1 MLALNRKLLQL
12 SIKLRLIAPVIIFC
26 RGFAL
31 FRGGGGGGGAGGAQ
45 SSNLPRHSREIK
57 KVRRR
62 HLVGRES
69 AAGTRVGATGLCN
82 SRIVHYD

>member
-1 MLALNRKLLQL
+1 MV
-12 SIKLRLIAPVIIFC
+12 LRCSVA
-26 RGFAL
+26 AAAA
-31 FRGGGGGGGAGGAQ
+31 GGAGGAQ

-82 SRIVHYD
+82 SRIIHYD